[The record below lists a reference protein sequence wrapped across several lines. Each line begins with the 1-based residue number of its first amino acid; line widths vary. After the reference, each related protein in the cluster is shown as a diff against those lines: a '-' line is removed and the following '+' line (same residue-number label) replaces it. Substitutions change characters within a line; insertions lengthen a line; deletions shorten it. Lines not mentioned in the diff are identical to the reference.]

1 MFQSLRESALPE
13 ESVFSVTV
21 GASSKKTLASWHVL
35 EPADVISTIALLNSS
50 SHAGAAGQDGT
61 GDDLVSETKM

>member
-35 EPADVISTIALLNSS
+35 EPADVISTIALLNSA
-50 SHAGAAGQDGT
+50 SHAGATGQDGAA
-61 GDDLVSETKM
+61 DDSESKV

>member
-1 MFQSLRESALPE
+1 MFKSLQDSSLPPE
-13 ESVFSVTV
+13 NVFAVTV

-50 SHAGAAGQDGT
+50 MKSGAASQDNQLE
-61 GDDLVSETKM
+61 DLDAESKM